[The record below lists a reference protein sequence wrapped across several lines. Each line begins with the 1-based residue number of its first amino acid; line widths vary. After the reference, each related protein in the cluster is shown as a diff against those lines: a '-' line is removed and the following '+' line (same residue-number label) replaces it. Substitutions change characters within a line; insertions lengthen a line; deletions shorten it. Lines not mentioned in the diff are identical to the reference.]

1 MEQYGIYP
9 ILQHIAQQHP
19 KLSYNFQK
27 AVFSL
32 ILSRFVQ
39 PVSKLSLYDQW
50 MDKFYPDK
58 VDANLALH
66 HIYRSLN
73 ILADELRK
81 KQEKLVTKSIE
92 KKVVK
97 PRSLTVPMA
106 LKELSSVLAIP
117 VRIEKRKIW
126 VMTDIRE
133 NALKVMKALNM
144 KVPPKIL
151 KIEEEVEK

>member
-66 HIYRSLN
+66 NIYRSLN
-73 ILADELRK
+73 ILAGELRK
-81 KQEKLVTKSIE
+81 KQEKLLTKSIE

-126 VMTDIRE
+126 VRTDIRE

-144 KVPPKIL
+144 KIPPKIL